1 MNVNVFWFR
10 ILFKYYQNLGRMLK
24 MIDSRRSDEN
34 GLDELA
40 DIHHELFQLMKQNV
54 NVNVVEKYMK
64 EKRVARGVSELIYG
78 INGGVYG
85 DTY

>member
-1 MNVNVFWFR
+1 
-10 ILFKYYQNLGRMLK
+10 
-24 MIDSRRSDEN
+24 
-34 GLDELA
+34 
-40 DIHHELFQLMKQNV
+40 MKQNV